1 MGCLLCHPAQ
11 SFSCVFT
18 IYYDVF
24 EQIDDGDDDDDDGGD
39 DSDGDDDGGGGGGGG
54 VIRFYVCSAGCSSCD
69 VAGCGVV
76 NVKDPGAM
84 LLPR

>member
-24 EQIDDGDDDDDDGGD
+24 EQIDDGDDDDGGD
-39 DSDGDDDGGGGGGGG
+39 DSDGDDDDGGGGGG